1 MSIGTI
7 LIGIAMFILAGV
19 VVAQPLREKPRRIKS
34 KTTSDV
40 GRDYDETLLTLRDLE
55 FEHQLGIVTEHDYT
69 QQRSMLM
76 VQAAQALEQKAQANN
91 RLENVIETAVQA
103 KRRMRKQ
110 SVSCSNCQAALNPGD
125 KFCSHCGS
133 PVSLTCPACRG
144 PVATDDNFCTGCGT
158 SLRPSVES

>member
-19 VVAQPLREKPRRIKS
+19 VVAQPLRERPRRIKA
-34 KTTSDV
+34 KTTSAV

-55 FEHQLGIVTEHDYT
+55 FEHQLGVVTEDDYT
-69 QQRSMLM
+69 QQRSQLM
-76 VQAAQALEQKAQANN
+76 VQAAQALEQKTQASDH
-91 RLENVIETAVQA
+91 LEDTIETAVQA
-103 KRRMRKQ
+103 RRRTRKQ
-110 SVSCSNCQAALNPGD
+110 VVSCSNCQAALNVGD

-133 PVSLTCPACRG
+133 PAAMACPACG
-144 PVATDDNFCTGCGT
+144 HQVATDDNFCTGCGT